1 MTTEH
6 PLSEQRLK
14 AATERLRRLE
24 ETIGGALL
32 GQRAVIREVLVA
44 LAAAGHVLVEGLP
57 GMGKT
62 LLVRCLAQAIGGNF
76 SRIQFTP
83 DLMPSDVTGHAMFN
97 LQSESFRIRRGPI
110 FCNLLLGDE
119 INRAP
124 AKTQSAMLEA
134 MQEQQ
139 VTIEGK
145 ALPLERPFMVLATQ
159 NPIEQ
164 EGTYPLPQ
172 AQLDRFLLKVFID
185 YPEADDELVVVRQV
199 TTGHIGDELDVSRV
213 EQVLGP
219 TDVLELQAATA
230 SLGVDDSVLDYAVRI
245 VRATRDWQ
253 GIETGAGPRAS
264 IALLRAARAHA
275 LLSGNGFVTPHD
287 VKSTAPAV
295 LRHRLKL
302 SADLEIEGYR
312 PDDVLAELLANVAAP
327 RA

>member
-1 MTTEH
+1 MTAASVITEQQ
-6 PLSEQRLK
+6 LGSASEKLQ
-14 AATERLRRLE
+14 RLE
-24 ETIGGALL
+24 EMIGRALV
-32 GQRAVIREVLVA
+32 GQHLVVRQVLVA

-62 LLVRCLAQAIGGNF
+62 LLVRGLAQAVGGRF

-83 DLMPSDVTGHAMFN
+83 DLMPSDVTGHAMFDMR
-97 LQSESFRIRRGPI
+97 SESFRIRRGPI

-139 VTIEGK
+139 VTIEGQ
-145 ALPLERPFMVLATQ
+145 ALTLERPFLVLATQ

-185 YPEADDELVVVRQV
+185 YPELEDERAVVRQV
-199 TTGHIGDELDVSRV
+199 TAGHIGDGLDISRV

-219 TDVLELQAATA
+219 DEVLELQRVAA
-230 SLGVDDSVLDYAVRI
+230 LLDMDDRVLDYAVRI

-253 GIETGAGPRAS
+253 GIDTGAGPRAS
-264 IALLRAARAHA
+264 VALVRAARAQS
-275 LLSGNGFVTPHD
+275 LLSGNGFVTPDD
-287 VKSTAPAV
+287 VKSVAPAV

-312 PDDVLAELLANVAAP
+312 PDDVLGDLLVSVAAP

>member
-1 MTTEH
+1 MSPEFE
-6 PLSEQRLK
+6 PRLEDAAEQLQ
-14 AATERLRRLE
+14 RLE
-24 ETIGGALL
+24 ESIGRALV
-32 GQRAVIREVLVA
+32 GQRRVVREVLVA

-62 LLVRCLAQAIGGNF
+62 LLVRSLARAVGGDF

-83 DLMPSDVTGHAMFN
+83 DLMPSDVTGHAMFDM
-97 LQSESFRIRRGPI
+97 QAGSFSIRRGPI

-139 VTIEGK
+139 VTVEGK
-145 ALPLERPFMVLATQ
+145 ALPLERPFLVLATQ

-172 AQLDRFLLKVFID
+172 AQLDRFLLKVSID
-185 YPEADDELVVVRQV
+185 YPTADDELDVVRQV
-199 TTGHIGDELDVSRV
+199 TTGRLGDELDVSPV
-213 EQVLGP
+213 EQVMGPADVLDLQAVTADLP
-219 TDVLELQAATA
+219 TDTSVLE
-230 SLGVDDSVLDYAVRI
+230 YAVRI

-264 IALLRAARAHA
+264 VALVRAARAQG
-275 LLSGNGFVTPHD
+275 LLSGKGFVTPDD
-287 VKSTAPAV
+287 VKSVAPAV